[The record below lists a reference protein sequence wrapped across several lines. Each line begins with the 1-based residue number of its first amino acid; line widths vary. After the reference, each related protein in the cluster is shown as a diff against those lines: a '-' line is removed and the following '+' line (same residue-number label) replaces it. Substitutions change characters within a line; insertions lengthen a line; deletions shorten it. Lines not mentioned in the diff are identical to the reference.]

1 MITLLAA
8 VVLHLLAAAAASL
21 VAVAGGA
28 SVSVSTVDS
37 VEYPVNRPLG
47 CCQFRIVDTNTVG
60 FVGEYNPDAIVF
72 SERPFSEKSGHHHHH
87 PASRGEVGDDEDET
101 ASDDDAA
108 DGADVADGDAGPRRR
123 SSTWLRGRVAAAPA
137 VAVEQKQIALCGHL
151 GVHFPGSSC
160 GSYSC

>member
-8 VVLHLLAAAAASL
+8 VAVVLLLLLAAAAAASL

-60 FVGEYNPDAIVF
+60 FVGGYNPDAIV
-72 SERPFSEKSGHHHHH
+72 SSGRPFSEKSGHDNH
-87 PASRGEVGDDEDET
+87 PPPRGEAGDGT
-101 ASDDDAA
+101 ASDADAA
-108 DGADVADGDAGPRRR
+108 DGADGDDGPRHRAWA
-123 SSTWLRGRVAAAPA
+123 WLRGRVAAAPA
-137 VAVEQKQIALCGHL
+137 VAVEQEQRALCGHL
-151 GVHFPGSSC
+151 GVHFLGSSC
-160 GSYSC
+160 RSYSYSC